1 MRVMGAVILV
11 LSLLLVISAGFAGE
25 PGDFDRGLQ
34 EAPQTVRIAT
44 PPMQP
49 RDDVLL
55 PPDKTFGEEPLSQE
69 KPAIVREYHYYHD
82 APAKEEKGFFS
93 VLADGVFGLA
103 RGLLTKGTNIGVE
116 GLQTT
121 ERVGVEGLNYGGYV
135 AGQLTTL
142 EE

>member
-25 PGDFDRGLQ
+25 PGELDRGLQ

-49 RDDVLL
+49 AESA
-55 PPDKTFGEEPLSQE
+55 TFGAEPIESKE
-69 KPAIVREYHYYHD
+69 PTIVREYHYYHD